1 MGHTWVGL
9 SSPGAPQGWGQPCSG
24 CLRGDLRAGLPGAA
38 GTSAGS
44 CPGLTTAPW
53 NVPVFGKRGWE
64 VLDMS
69 PGCPGGQ
76 EEPHGPG
83 LSQQMDFRKLRVS
96 NPHFKLLNAFSSV
109 QTGLTQLLN
118 TVISNK

>member
-24 CLRGDLRAGLPGAA
+24 CLRGDLHAGLPGAA
-38 GTSAGS
+38 GTRAGC

-64 VLDMS
+64 MLDTS
-69 PGCPGGQ
+69 PGVPR
-76 EEPHGPG
+76 

-118 TVISNK
+118 TVISNKCANGRA